1 MNKQLFSAKS
11 ILCMVLVLLYAAGM
25 VCLILNQVEI
35 GMLLWTLSLLGSAA
49 VLYHFKRKRDQ
60 AAEAERLRRAA
71 EGEPEENRK

>member
-1 MNKQLFSAKS
+1 MNALDEQKERTTLNKQLFSAKS
-11 ILCMVLVLLYAAGM
+11 ILCMVL
-25 VCLILNQVEI
+25 
-35 GMLLWTLSLLGSAA
+35 

>member
-11 ILCMVLVLLYAAGM
+11 ILCIVLILMYAAGM
-25 VCLILNQVEI
+25 VCLILNKVEL
-35 GMLLWTLSLLGSAA
+35 GMLLWTISLLGSLA

-71 EGEPEENRK
+71 NGESEEDAK